1 MKARSPHSITP
12 KLNFLLCRV
21 LLVEMETG
29 RAGKGKGRGVFF
41 ESLNLYG
48 LFRYQALRTRSDADT
63 FVEG

>member
-1 MKARSPHSITP
+1 M
-12 KLNFLLCRV
+12 

-29 RAGKGKGRGVFF
+29 RAGKGREGKRRGGVAEAFF

-48 LFRYQALRTRSDADT
+48 LLRYQALRTRSDADT